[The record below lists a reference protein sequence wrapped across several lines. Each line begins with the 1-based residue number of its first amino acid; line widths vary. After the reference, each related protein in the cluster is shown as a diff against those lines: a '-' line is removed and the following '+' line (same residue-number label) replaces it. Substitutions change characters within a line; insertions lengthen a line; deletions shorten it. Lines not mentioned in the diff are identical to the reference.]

1 MKKLNKY
8 SRVVT
13 QDNSQPAAQAMLYAI
28 GFTDEDFNKPLIGI
42 ASTGYEGNPCNM
54 HLNNLALDVKDGVN
68 SIDFVGLIFNT
79 IGVSDGISMGTP
91 GMRYSLPSRDIIA
104 DSIETVVQAMS
115 YDGLI
120 TVVGCDKN
128 MPGALM
134 GMIRLNRPSILLYGG
149 TIDSGCH
156 KNKKL
161 DIVSAFE
168 AWGEKVTGT
177 IDNKEYREI
186 IKKSCPGS
194 GACGGM
200 YTANTMASA
209 IEALGMSLP
218 FSSSIPAN
226 NKMRNSISS
235 ETGKAMKK
243 LIEDDLKPLDIIN
256 KKSIEN
262 AVTTVVALGG
272 STNAVLH
279 FLAIARAAKIDFTI
293 DDFQRISEKTPFIA
307 DLKPSG
313 KYLMEDLHEI
323 GGIPVVLKYL
333 LKKGYLHG
341 DCLTVTGNTLSEN
354 LDEVEELTFQQDVIR
369 PCENP
374 IKNSGHIRILYG
386 NLAGEGSV
394 AKITGKEGLYF
405 SGTANVFDSEEE
417 ANLGIKNGKV
427 KKGDVVVIRY
437 VGPKGGPGM
446 PEMLKPTAG
455 IMGAGLGKD
464 VALIT
469 DGRFSGG
476 THGFVV
482 GHITPE
488 AQVGGNIAIVK
499 DGDKISIDAEKNIIT
514 LHLSDD
520 ELIRRRKKWKKQP
533 LKVTK
538 GSLYKYANV
547 VSSASLGCVTDE
559 FN

>member
-13 QDNSQPAAQAMLYAI
+13 HDNSQPAAQAMLYAI

-279 FLAIARAAKIDFTI
+279 FLAIARAADIDFTI

-538 GSLYKYANV
+538 GSLFKYANV

>member
-8 SRVVT
+8 STVVT

-313 KYLMEDLHEI
+313 KYLMEDLHDI
-323 GGIPVVLKYL
+323 GGVPVVLKYL

-354 LDEVEELTFQQDVIR
+354 LDEVEELTFQQDIIR